1 MATPQANKLA
11 VAQQGKT
18 PQYAAATPG
27 GSASTPAYSNLHAA
41 FSPSGPRSSP
51 QHVKKSPATAGAGGI
66 MMAVGNSSSGQPGGG
81 VSSAP
86 MNFDSPSAA
95 AFNSML
101 GVGGFDGSLDN
112 MGMGMGGMALP
123 RPNGEE
129 ERLKRLDEIV
139 HILGRKK
146 GIVSEEGLERLVKK
160 LGLDVLWEDRN
171 NLKIL
176 AIAGTTFT
184 LDIGMKD
191 HKVQTVALQYAFSG
205 DEVNKYKKKAES
217 ILLEN
222 LKLKPDQIPWTKQL
236 DDFANNLEPLAI
248 LDKLSIIDDK
258 GSPVMVAYDAI
269 AGIFES
275 LQKVHAWDVKKLRE
289 DAAYSEK
296 PEQLVRTIAMCEQN
310 GRPWV
315 HEKGVVGVGLE
326 YWRDQ
331 RYHDPSP
338 GRAEEWYKNGKHWSI
353 MVSCARRDPMAYA
366 SAARISDKWIGDEV
380 EVTATEGLPPM
391 LNWQE
396 PPEVILPEKPGDEL
410 LLAGPRT
417 PEVMFTAVVNPPVTL
432 PITVWEQI
440 HHYTQAPVAHPAFM
454 QTFDYLIFPADGN
467 YNPTEPRMVQMHKSV
482 RAKTKDGAFEDVL
495 HENRLFI
502 HKPAYGQTLT
512 ELPFSHP
519 SQLVNML
526 PILRQY
532 AFLWNL
538 LDKSFGS
545 QVRKPP
551 APPADPSAGTN
562 GSATLTAKSV
572 DFDTFM
578 NNATANV
585 NDSPT
590 TTAPNT
596 GVKVDVT
603 LNALSL
609 PNPKLQIMF
618 PFRGRPAQVTV
629 DIGRNGV
636 VTIESTNVVNDE
648 GQVLGGDGEPLEGS
662 GPGSQF
668 LKERLAR
675 LLMLFE
681 DIDTWCEYI
690 RVNVG
695 PE

>member
-1 MATPQANKLA
+1 
-11 VAQQGKT
+11 
-18 PQYAAATPG
+18 
-27 GSASTPAYSNLHAA
+27 
-41 FSPSGPRSSP
+41 
-51 QHVKKSPATAGAGGI
+51 

-81 VSSAP
+81 VSAP

-101 GVGGFDGSLDN
+101 GVGGFDASLDT
-112 MGMGMGGMALP
+112 MGMGMGGIALS

-129 ERLKRLDEIV
+129 ERQKRLDEIV

-146 GIVSEEGLERLVKK
+146 GIVSEEGLERLVKR

-205 DEVNKYKKKAES
+205 DEVNKYKKDAEA

-236 DDFANNLEPLAI
+236 DDFASNLEPLAV

-258 GSPVMVAYDAI
+258 GTPVLVAYDAI

-275 LQKVHAWDVKKLRE
+275 LQKIHEWDVNKLRE
-289 DAAYSEK
+289 DYNEK
-296 PEQLVRTIAMCEQN
+296 PEQHVRTIAMCEQN

-331 RYHDPSP
+331 RYHTPSP
-338 GRAEEWYKNGKHWSI
+338 ARAEEWYKDGKHWSI
-353 MVSCARRDPMAYA
+353 MVSCARRDPMVYT
-366 SAARISDKWIGDEV
+366 SAVRISDKWIGEEV
-380 EVTATEGLPPM
+380 EISATEGLPAL

-396 PPEVILPEKPGDEL
+396 PPEIILPEKPGDDL
-410 LLAGPRT
+410 LSLTGPRT
-417 PEVMFTAVVNPPVTL
+417 PEVMFTAVLNPPVTL

-467 YNPTEPRMVQMHKSV
+467 YNPTEPRMVETNKSV
-482 RAKTKDGAFEDVL
+482 RAKSKDSTLGDVL
-495 HENRLFI
+495 HKNRLFI

-519 SQLVNML
+519 RQLVDML

-545 QVRKPP
+545 QAQKPA
-551 APPADPSAGTN
+551 APPAEPAATN
-562 GSATLTAKSV
+562 GSATLTAKSD
-572 DFDTFM
+572 DFDAFM
-578 NNATANV
+578 NDASADADDTDDAM
-585 NDSPT
+585 SS
-590 TTAPNT
+590 A

-636 VTIESTNVVNDE
+636 VTIESTNVVNDQ
-648 GQVLGGDGEPLEGS
+648 GQVLGADGEPLEGS
-662 GPGSQF
+662 SPSSQF
-668 LKERLAR
+668 SKERLAR
-675 LLMLFE
+675 LLMFFE

-690 RVNVG
+690 RINVG

>member
-11 VAQQGKT
+11 ASQQGKT

-66 MMAVGNSSSGQPGGG
+66 MMSVGNSSSGQPGGG
-81 VSSAP
+81 VSAP

-101 GVGGFDGSLDN
+101 GVGGFDASLDN

-129 ERLKRLDEIV
+129 ERQKRLDEIL

-146 GIVSEEGLERLVKK
+146 GVVSEEGLERLVKRI
-160 LGLDVLWEDRN
+160 GLDVLWEDRN

-205 DEVNKYKKKAES
+205 DEVNKYKKEAEA

-222 LKLKPDQIPWTKQL
+222 LKLKPEQIPWTKQL
-236 DDFANNLEPLAI
+236 DDFANNLEPLAA

-258 GSPVMVAYDAI
+258 GSPVLVAYDAI

-275 LQKVHAWDVKKLRE
+275 LQKVHEWDVKKLRE
-289 DAAYSEK
+289 DPAYSEK
-296 PEQLVRTIAMCEQN
+296 PEQYIRTIAMCEQN

-315 HEKGVVGVGLE
+315 HEKGVLGVGLE

-331 RYHDPSP
+331 RYHIPSAA
-338 GRAEEWYKNGKHWSI
+338 RAEAWYKAGKHWSI
-353 MVSCARRDPMAYA
+353 MVSCARRDPMVYT
-366 SAARISDKWIGDEV
+366 SAVRISDKWIGDEV
-380 EVTATEGLPPM
+380 EMAATEGLPQM

-396 PPEVILPEKPGDEL
+396 PPEVMMPEKPGDEL
-410 LLAGPRT
+410 LSLTGPRT
-417 PEVMFTAVVNPPVTL
+417 PEVMFMAVVNPPVTL
-432 PITVWEQI
+432 PVTVWEQI

-454 QTFDYLIFPADGN
+454 QTFDYLIFPAEEN
-467 YNPTEPRMVQMHKSV
+467 YNPTEPRMLQMDKSV
-482 RAKTKDGAFEDVL
+482 RAKNKDGVFKEVL

-545 QVRKPP
+545 QVQNPATPP
-551 APPADPSAGTN
+551 AEPAATN
-562 GSATLTAKSV
+562 GSATLTAKSD

-578 NNATANV
+578 SHAQANA
-585 NDSPT
+585 DEPT
-590 TTAPNT
+590 PNA

-609 PNPKLQIMF
+609 PNPKLQITF
-618 PFRGRPAQVTV
+618 PFRGRPAQITV

-636 VTIESTNVVNDE
+636 VIVESTNVVNDE
-648 GQVLGGDGEPLEGS
+648 GQVLGANGEPLKGS
-662 GPGSQF
+662 GPRSQCS
-668 LKERLAR
+668 KERLAR
-675 LLMLFE
+675 LLMFFE
-681 DIDTWCEYI
+681 DIDTWCEFI
-690 RVNVG
+690 RANVG